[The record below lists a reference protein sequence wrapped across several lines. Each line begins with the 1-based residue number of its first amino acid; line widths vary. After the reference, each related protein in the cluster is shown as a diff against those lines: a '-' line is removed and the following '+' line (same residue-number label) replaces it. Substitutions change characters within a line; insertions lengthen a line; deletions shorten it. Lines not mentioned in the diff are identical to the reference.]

1 MIRCNTIIPPVHAPP
16 ATPTPPA
23 QNLGGR
29 DPQPPGLMPMSHVYF
44 FFGGA
49 QSIAKFDEGP
59 WPIIVHWIRLCW
71 DTSPPCA
78 GTTPTLPETSTDGDT
93 TTARTVDVTE
103 IARSY
108 YFDDIVSSYMGPS
121 PV

>member
-1 MIRCNTIIPPVHAPP
+1 
-16 ATPTPPA
+16 
-23 QNLGGR
+23 
-29 DPQPPGLMPMSHVYF
+29 MPMSHVYF

-49 QSIAKFDEGP
+49 QSIAKYDEGS

-71 DTSPPCA
+71 YTSPPCD

-108 YFDDIVSSYMGPS
+108 YFDDIVSSYMGPIRCEMGKCYHTFINPTPTEYPCHRMFWGPS
-121 PV
+121 KYNN